1 MVDPISISLGAVA
14 TLVTLTASYGLYS
27 LGQSPGYL
35 VDMRE
40 VSNYYRRTA
49 AVEAL
54 DQDVEDNEDNA

>member
-14 TLVTLTASYGLYS
+14 TLVTITASYGLYS
-27 LGQSPGYL
+27 AGQSPGYM

-54 DQDVEDNEDNA
+54 EQDVEDSDGDA